1 MGELDALRARLERL
15 EARRRY
21 APLLILLGVL
31 LFGAWAVRGDAV
43 AGAKPATVEVGRLV
57 LRDADGEIVCQLYS
71 NDAGVWLQLA
81 RKGPARIQLA
91 VDAAS
96 GPRIRLW
103 DRDGVV
109 RQPVLEEVPEARKR
123 NEAAR
128 KKKAERQRHTR
139 IARGQCERYYDLV
152 RTWKL
157 LTKSKGGP
165 ADLHDIEKPLKPGG
179 DPFTK
184 IEQDPW
190 GGQYFIEMEGRR
202 FRIVSPGPDGI
213 DGTEDDIVYP
223 ERKN

>member
-1 MGELDALRARLERL
+1 MSRC
-15 EARRRY
+15 
-21 APLLILLGVL
+21 
-31 LFGAWAVRGDAV
+31 DAV
-43 AGAKPATVEVGRLV
+43 AGAKPATVEAGRLV
-57 LRDADGEIVCQLYS
+57 LRDAGGEIVCQLYS

-91 VDAAS
+91 VDDAK

-128 KKKAERQRHTR
+128 KRKAEQQRRTR
-139 IARGQCERYYDLV
+139 SARAQCERYHDLV
-152 RTWKL
+152 VTWRL
-157 LTKSKGGP
+157 LKKRKEIP
-165 ADLHDIEKPLKPGG
+165 IDLRDLEKPLRPGG

-184 IEQDPW
+184 VEQDPW
-190 GGQYFIEMEGRR
+190 GGQYFIEMEGKR

-213 DGTEDDIVYP
+213 DGTDDDIVYP